1 MGAQPG
7 DGQIFHGRGYVQLT
21 WRANYAK
28 MGKGFRVDLTTD
40 ATAADKVLQPELAAK
55 IMFKGMEEGM
65 FTGKKF
71 ADYFSP
77 DDEDWKNARRIING
91 NDCDEAI
98 AVYAKK
104 FYAAIS
110 HTTH

>member
-1 MGAQPG
+1 MYDPKSSVPRRAALARKMGAQPG

-55 IMFKGMEEGM
+55 IMF
-65 FTGKKF
+65 
-71 ADYFSP
+71 
-77 DDEDWKNARRIING
+77 
-91 NDCDEAI
+91 
-98 AVYAKK
+98 
-104 FYAAIS
+104 
-110 HTTH
+110 

>member
-1 MGAQPG
+1 LAGELRQN
-7 DGQIFHGRGYVQLT
+7 GQGLPRGPDHGRYGGRQ
-21 WRANYAK
+21 
-28 MGKGFRVDLTTD
+28 
-40 ATAADKVLQPELAAK
+40 VLQPELAAK